1 MFTDASL
8 TNVYNQ
14 PRSDSVAK
22 IVLSV
27 CGVCGCLQKTINLS
41 K

>member
-27 CGVCGCLQKTINLS
+27 CGCLQKTINLS